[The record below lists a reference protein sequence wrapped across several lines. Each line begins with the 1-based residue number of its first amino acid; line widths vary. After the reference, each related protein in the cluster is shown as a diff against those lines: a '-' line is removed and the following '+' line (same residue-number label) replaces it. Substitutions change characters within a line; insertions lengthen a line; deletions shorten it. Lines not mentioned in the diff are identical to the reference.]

1 MKITFKA
8 SNDAMS
14 QNGTIELFCL
24 FKRRVKVLINF
35 VKYNKLHCEA
45 EFQFKNF
52 VKKQIN
58 FLCEEK
64 YTLPNFKSVYY
75 RLFFMRSIALFL
87 HKFTWIV
94 LQFISWTNWVNSGT
108 FMDNCWISCQVMA
121 DMEKYYN
128 DLIIINLYAC

>member
-45 EFQFKNF
+45 ESQFKNF
-52 VKKQIN
+52 LKKQIN
-58 FLCEEK
+58 FLWEEK
-64 YTLPNFKSVYY
+64 YTPPK
-75 RLFFMRSIALFL
+75 
-87 HKFTWIV
+87 
-94 LQFISWTNWVNSGT
+94 LQV
-108 FMDNCWISCQVMA
+108 CVVQVF
-121 DMEKYYN
+121 
-128 DLIIINLYAC
+128 